1 MQTFVMTGGTSGL
14 GAVAAKI
21 ILRSA
26 DRRLLLGS
34 RGGIISGAE
43 TVSVD
48 LASLASVRHFSEEV
62 VRRLEGSFIDV
73 LILNA
78 GVNLPTDEQRTIDG
92 FETTFAVNHLAHYL
106 ILRNLSPHL
115 AVGARVVVTT
125 SDTHD
130 PKINRLAPP
139 VGVDAKRLARPEPGA
154 DRDGPF
160 KRGFRAYSTS
170 KLCNLLMVRA
180 FAARPRTRER
190 MVAAVAY
197 NPGFTP
203 GTGMGRDA
211 SLLLRAALIMFVPI
225 LRPILRINS
234 VTQAGTELADIALGK
249 IVPPHTRYYASL
261 VKRKLTWPDPSELAQ
276 RDDVGDVLWDDSAT
290 LVGLGNQEPEGTRRR
305 FVLGEWSI
313 PSAG

>member
-14 GAVAAKI
+14 GAIAAQKI
-21 ILRSA
+21 LDSKNC
-26 DRRLLLGS
+26 RLLLGS
-34 RGGIISGAE
+34 RGSVMAGAE

-48 LASLASVRHFSEEV
+48 LASLESVRHFSEEV
-62 VRRLEGSFIDV
+62 IKRLGGSFIDV

-78 GVNLPTDEQRTIDG
+78 GVNLPTDEKRTIDG
-92 FETTFAVNHLAHYL
+92 LETTFAVNHLAHYL
-106 ILRNLSPHL
+106 ILRNLTPHL

-130 PKINRLAPP
+130 PRITRLAPP
-139 VGVDAKRLARPEPGA
+139 GGVDTKRLARPEPGVHK
-154 DRDGPF
+154 DGPF

-180 FAARPRTRER
+180 FAARSRARER
-190 MVAAVAY
+190 TVAAVAY

-211 SLLLRAALIMFVPI
+211 SLLLRAALVLFVPI

-249 IVPPHTRYYASL
+249 IVPPHNRYYASL
-261 VKRKLTWPDPSELAQ
+261 VKRQLTWPDPSELAQ
-276 RDDVGDVLWDDSAT
+276 RDELADVLWADSAT
-290 LVGLGNQEPEGTRRR
+290 LVGLGDQEPEGFLAIAWPGAR
-305 FVLGEWSI
+305 
-313 PSAG
+313 

>member
-14 GAVAAKI
+14 GAVAARI
-21 ILRSA
+21 ILRSKNV
-26 DRRLLLGS
+26 RLLLGS
-34 RGGIISGAE
+34 RGGVISGAE

-48 LASLASVRHFSEEV
+48 LVSLASVRHFSEEV

-78 GVNLPTDEQRTIDG
+78 GVNLPTDEKRTIDG
-92 FETTFAVNHLAHYL
+92 LETTFAVNHLAHYL
-106 ILRNLSPHL
+106 ILRNLTPHL

-130 PKINRLAPP
+130 PRINRLAPP
-139 VGVDAKRLARPEPGA
+139 VGVDTKRLARPEPGVHK
-154 DRDGPF
+154 DGPF

-180 FAARPRTRER
+180 FAARSRSRER
-190 MVAAVAY
+190 MVAIVAY

-211 SLLLRAALIMFVPI
+211 SLLLRAALVLFVPI

-249 IVPPHTRYYASL
+249 IVPPHNRYYASL
-261 VKRKLTWPDPSELAQ
+261 VKRQLTWPDPSELAQ
-276 RDDVGDVLWDDSAT
+276 RDELADVLWADSAT
-290 LVGLGNQEPEGTRRR
+290 LVGLGDQEPEGLLAIALPGAR
-305 FVLGEWSI
+305 
-313 PSAG
+313 

>member
-1 MQTFVMTGGTSGL
+1 MTGGTSGL
-14 GAVAAKI
+14 GAVAADI
-21 ILRSA
+21 ILRSKNL
-26 DRRLLLGS
+26 RLLLGS
-34 RGGIISGAE
+34 RGGVVSGAE

-48 LASLASVRHFSEEV
+48 LASLVSVRHFSEEV
-62 VRRLEGSFIDV
+62 IRRLDGSFIDV

-78 GVNLPTDEQRTIDG
+78 GVNFPTDEKRTIDG

-106 ILRNLSPHL
+106 ILRRLSPHL

-139 VGVDAKRLARPEPGA
+139 VGVDAMRLARPEPGA
-154 DRDGPF
+154 ERDGPF

-170 KLCNLLMVRA
+170 KLCNLLMVRT

-203 GTGMGRDA
+203 GTGMGRHA
-211 SLLLRAALIMFVPI
+211 SLLLRAALVLLVPI

-234 VTQAGTELADIALGK
+234 VTQAGTELADIALGN
-249 IVPPHTRYYASL
+249 VVLPHNRYYASL
-261 VKRKLTWPDPSELAQ
+261 VRRKLTWPDPSELAQ
-276 RDDVGDVLWDDSAT
+276 RDDVGNLLWDDSAT
-290 LVGLGNQEPEGTRRR
+290 LVGLEKLDSLS
-305 FVLGEWSI
+305 LG
-313 PSAG
+313 